1 MVGVI
6 ESALEALPSRYAQA
20 ELERSRDALMRY
32 LFEREWQA

>member
-20 ELERSRDALMRY
+20 LALVADASRSY
-32 LFEREWQA
+32 P